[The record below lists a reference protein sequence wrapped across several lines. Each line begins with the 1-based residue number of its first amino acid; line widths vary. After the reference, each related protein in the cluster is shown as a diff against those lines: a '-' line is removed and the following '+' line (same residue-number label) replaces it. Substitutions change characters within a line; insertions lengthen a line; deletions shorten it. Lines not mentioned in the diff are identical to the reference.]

1 MIGIV
6 LAAGYGTRLGELGA
20 NNPKALL
27 PVGNQTIIDH
37 LLDRFVELNLR
48 RVVIVINGHF
58 RPAFETWM
66 KYKHHAIPMELLCD
80 GSTSP
85 ENRLGAVRD
94 LDFALDHIDSG
105 ESVFVSASDNLYT
118 SGLMGMVEQYREK
131 KAPVIAMIRETDP
144 EKLRRT
150 GVAKIRSNDGR
161 VLSFVEKP
169 AEPASSYACPGLYV
183 YPPDIR
189 KEIAD
194 SLLEPEGD
202 RDAPGHLV
210 AYLVNRRPVYGKV
223 LEGKRYDIGSMETYR
238 EAQQIFSSGSSL

>member
-94 LDFALDHIDSG
+94 IEFALGHIGSD
-105 ESVFVSASDNLYT
+105 ESILVSASDNIYT
-118 SGLMGMVEQYREK
+118 AGLLGMVEKYREV

-144 EKLRRT
+144 AKLRRT
-150 GVAKIRSNDGR
+150 GVAKIRPNDGR
-161 VLSFVEKP
+161 VLLFVEKP
-169 AEPASSYACPGLYV
+169 EEPPSSYACPALYA
-183 YPPDIR
+183 YPPGIR

-194 SLLEPEGD
+194 FLSEPEGNH
-202 RDAPGHLV
+202 DAPGHLV
-210 AYLVNRRPVYGKV
+210 AFLVNRRPVYGKV
-223 LEGKRYDIGSMETYR
+223 LEGKRYDIGSTATYR
-238 EAQQIFSSGSSL
+238 EAQQIFASHPSS